1 MGMVTNILILF
12 GALFVLARGAMLSTR
27 YAVRLA
33 ENFRLSKYV
42 IGLIVVAVISI
53 LPETF
58 ISINASLSGMPEF
71 GLATL
76 FGSNVADL
84 TLVFVIIMAVTGK
97 NIKIEKKILKNNL
110 VYPFIF
116 FIPILMGLNGH
127 YSRIEGLILIL
138 TGVIFYYFELRNG
151 LNNAPDVPVQAG
163 GKARNF
169 MGLLSGMIMLLLGSH
184 LAVDEAARLAGG
196 LGVAPILIGM
206 LIVGIGTTIPEML
219 FSLHAVK
226 QHHNSLAVGDILGTV
241 LADGT
246 IVVGLLALLNPFY
259 FPQNIVYVSGVF
271 MLLAAFILSYFLR
284 TGRVLTRKEGLLLFA
299 FWIVFAITEY
309 LING

>member
-1 MGMVTNILILF
+1 MVTNILILF

>member
-1 MGMVTNILILF
+1 MITNILILF

-33 ENFRLSKYV
+33 ENFRLSKYI

-84 TLVFVIIMAVTGK
+84 TLVFVIIMAATGK

-127 YSRIEGLILIL
+127 YSRIEGAILIL

-151 LNNAPDVPVQAG
+151 LNNAPNVPVQAG

-196 LGVAPILIGM
+196 LGVAPIVIGM

-246 IVVGLLALLNPFY
+246 IVVGLLALLKPFY